1 MDIGSS
7 SLAHE
12 AVTSQRTLDEDRART
27 DIECR
32 VVDYLSYFDGRR
44 KEFSSSIRTHFE
56 GLFSDDMIHLLDGR
70 RWTRTSSGG

>member
-32 VVDYLSYFDGRR
+32 VVDYLSHFDGRR